1 MFGAN
6 PSREA
11 MSDATYQL
19 LALCARAEC
28 RPIHY
33 RQIALAAGAK
43 TDWEDVL
50 AQAKMHH
57 LSPLLYTHLKAA
69 DVSIP
74 ATVKQE
80 LRSRS
85 MRHLVANRVRMRV
98 LCDILSACDV
108 AGIPVLVLKGAAL
121 AHIIYPDISLRPMS
135 DLDLLVPASEAHR
148 AQQVLADLGFEVPP
162 LSGSMPHHRHLTEV
176 TLYVEGIPVTVEI
189 HHKLC
194 SDYFDSAFSYIRVAI
209 LGRQMKQNRTQTAL
223 DGLTGP
229 PYPFTVDGLTAHTL
243 GHEDALGYLCRHL
256 VSHVNAWDFGR
267 LIWMADIV
275 SLAERFVAEIDWGL
289 VRRQSPAVLRTLSL
303 LHFMTPLSD
312 ELLKRASIE
321 IGKAPRGIGIE
332 FQGWPQVRRDRS
344 VLRDTFLPSEW
355 WLRLRYNLG
364 STHALF
370 FYRWIRH
377 PLYIVGQAVRTLL
390 ERLGWPT
397 ALELTG
403 RHETKMARPK

>member
-1 MFGAN
+1 MN
-6 PSREA
+6 
-11 MSDATYQL
+11 DATYQL

-28 RPIHY
+28 RPIHHQ
-33 RQIALAAGAK
+33 QIALAASAA

-50 AQAKMHH
+50 AQAEMHH
-57 LSPLLYTHLKAA
+57 LSPLLYTHLRAA
-69 DVSIP
+69 GVSIP
-74 ATVKQE
+74 ATIKQE

-85 MRHLVANRVRMRV
+85 MHHLVANRVRARV
-98 LCDILSACDV
+98 LCDILSAYEV
-108 AGIPVLVLKGAAL
+108 ARIPVLVLKGAAL
-121 AHIIYPDISLRPMS
+121 SHIIYPDISLRPMS

-148 AQQVLADLGFEVPP
+148 AQQVLADLGFDVPP
-162 LSGSMPHHRHLTEV
+162 PSNSMPHHRHLAEV
-176 TLYVEGIPVTVEI
+176 TKYVEDTPVTVEI
-189 HHKLC
+189 HHKLS
-194 SDYFDSAFSYIRVAI
+194 SDYFDSAFSYIRTAL
-209 LGRQMKQNRTQTAL
+209 LGRQVKRDQSQTVL

-229 PYPFTVDGLTAHTL
+229 PYPFTVGSLAAQTL

-275 SLAERFVAEIDWGL
+275 SLAERFVAEIDWGR

-312 ELLKRASIE
+312 ELLTRASIQV
-321 IGKAPRGIGIE
+321 GKAPKGIGGE
-332 FQGWPQVRRDRS
+332 FQGWPQVRRGRS
-344 VLRDTFLPSEW
+344 VLRDTLFPSEW

-364 STHALF
+364 SAHALF

-377 PLYIVGQAVRTLL
+377 PLYIAGQAVRALL
-390 ERLGWPT
+390 ERLGWPR

-403 RHETKMARPK
+403 RHTARTAEPQ

>member
-1 MFGAN
+1 MN
-6 PSREA
+6 
-11 MSDATYQL
+11 DATYQL

-28 RPIHY
+28 QSMHY
-33 RQIALAAGAK
+33 QQIALAASAS

-50 AQAKMHH
+50 AQAEMHH
-57 LSPLLYTHLKAA
+57 LSPLLYAHLRAA
-69 DVSIP
+69 GVSIP
-74 ATVKQE
+74 ATVKRE

-85 MRHLVANRVRMRV
+85 MRHLVANKVRMRV
-98 LCDILSACDV
+98 LRDILSACDT
-108 AGIPVLVLKGAAL
+108 AHIPVLVLKGAAL

-148 AQQVLADLGFEVPP
+148 AQQTLADLGFELPP
-162 LSGSMPHHRHLTEV
+162 LSGSMPHHRHLAEV
-176 TLYVEGIPVTVEI
+176 TLYVEGTPVTVEI

-194 SDYFDSAFSYIRVAI
+194 SDYFDSAFSYIRTAI
-209 LGRQMKQNRTQTAL
+209 LGRQMEQDQSQATL

-229 PYPFTVDGLTAHTL
+229 PYSFTMDGLTAHTL
-243 GHEDALGYLCRHL
+243 GHEDALGYLCQHL

-275 SLAERFVAEIDWGL
+275 SVAECFVAEIDWER
-289 VRRQSPAVLRTLSL
+289 VSRQYPAVLRTLSL

-321 IGKAPRGIGIE
+321 IGRAPGGIGVE
-332 FQGWPQVRRDRS
+332 FQGWPRVRHKRQQEWRSRS
-344 VLRDTFLPSEW
+344 VLRDTFFPSEW

-364 STHALF
+364 STHSLF
-370 FYRWIRH
+370 FSRWMRH
-377 PLYIVGQAVRTLL
+377 PLYIVGQAIRALL
-390 ERLGWPT
+390 ERLGWPK

-403 RHETKMARPK
+403 RQETGMAQSQ

>member
-1 MFGAN
+1 MN
-6 PSREA
+6 
-11 MSDATYQL
+11 DATYQL

-33 RQIALAAGAK
+33 QQIALAAGSA

-50 AQAKMHH
+50 AQAERHY
-57 LSPLLYTHLKAA
+57 LSPLLYAHLRVA
-69 DVSIP
+69 DVPIP
-74 ATVKQE
+74 AAVRQE

-85 MRHLVANRVRMRV
+85 MHHLVANQVRTRV
-98 LCDILSACDV
+98 LCDILSACE
-108 AGIPVLVLKGAAL
+108 AARIPVLVLKGAAL
-121 AHIIYPDISLRPMS
+121 SHIIYPDISLRPMS
-135 DLDLLVPASEAHR
+135 DLDLLVPTSEAHR
-148 AQQVLADLGFEVPP
+148 AQQVLAGLGFEVPP
-162 LSGSMPHHRHLTEV
+162 LSGSMPYHRHLAEV
-176 TLYVEGIPVTVEI
+176 TKYVEEVPVTVEI
-189 HHKLC
+189 HHKLY
-194 SDYFDSAFSYIRVAI
+194 SDYFDSAFSYIRAAI
-209 LGRQMKQNRTQTAL
+209 LGRQIKRDQSQMAL
-223 DGLTGP
+223 EGVIGP
-229 PYPFTVDGLTAHTL
+229 PYPFTVGGLAAHTL

-267 LIWMADIV
+267 LIWVADIV
-275 SLAERFVAEIDWGL
+275 SLAERFAAEIDWER
-289 VRRQSPAVLRTLSL
+289 VKRQSPAVLKTLSL

-364 STHALF
+364 STPPLF
-370 FYRWIRH
+370 FCRWIRH
-377 PLYIVGQAVRTLL
+377 PLYIAGQAARALL

-403 RHETKMARPK
+403 RRTARTAEPR

>member
-1 MFGAN
+1 MN
-6 PSREA
+6 
-11 MSDATYQL
+11 DATYQL

-33 RQIALAAGAK
+33 QQIALAASAA

-50 AQAKMHH
+50 TQAEMHH
-57 LSPLLYTHLKAA
+57 LSPLLYAHLRAA
-69 DVSIP
+69 GVPIP
-74 ATVKQE
+74 ATVKRE

-85 MRHLVANRVRMRV
+85 MRHLVANQVRMRV
-98 LCDILSACDV
+98 LRDILSAYDA
-108 AGIPVLVLKGAAL
+108 AGIPALVLKGAAL

-135 DLDLLVPASEAHR
+135 DLDILVPASEAHR
-148 AQQVLADLGFEVPP
+148 AQQVLADLGFELPP
-162 LSGSMPHHRHLTEV
+162 LSGSMSHHRHLPEV
-176 TLYVEGIPVTVEI
+176 TLYVEETPVTVEI

-194 SDYFDSAFSYIRVAI
+194 SDYFDSAFSYIRTAI
-209 LGRQMKQNRTQTAL
+209 LGRQTRRDQSQTAL
-223 DGLTGP
+223 DGLTDS

-256 VSHVNAWDFGR
+256 ISHVNAWDFGR

-275 SLAERFVAEIDWGL
+275 SLAERFVAEIDWER
-289 VRRQSPAVLRTLSL
+289 VRRQYPTILRTLSL

-312 ELLKRASIE
+312 ELLKRASIK
-321 IGKAPRGIGIE
+321 IGKAPKGIGVE
-332 FQGWPQVRRDRS
+332 FQGWPQVRRKPRQGRRDRS

-364 STHALF
+364 STRPLF

-377 PLYIVGQAVRTLL
+377 PLYIAGQAVRALL
-390 ERLGWPT
+390 ERLGWPK

-403 RHETKMARPK
+403 RHTAETARSQ